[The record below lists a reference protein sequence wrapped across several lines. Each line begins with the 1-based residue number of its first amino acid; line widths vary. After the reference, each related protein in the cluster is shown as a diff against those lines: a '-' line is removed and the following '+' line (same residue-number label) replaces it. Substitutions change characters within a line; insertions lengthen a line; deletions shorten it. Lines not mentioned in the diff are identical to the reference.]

1 MVFNFLISTQQVA
14 LLPITYYLEKML
26 NHNIRMAIA
35 ADFFDAFSKLPRQ
48 TQTKTH
54 NFINK
59 FKQNPA
65 SPGINYELIH
75 NTKDKNLRSVRV
87 DGSYRAIVLKPET
100 GNTYLLLWVDN
111 HDAAYQWAQRRVC
124 KINPESGALQI
135 IDVEEVAAIEREI
148 EANHQSSAK
157 KRFEEIHNR
166 YFLRLGVPEELLT
179 AVQNVVTDNDV
190 DRLIDKLPEEA
201 ADAILLLAAGY
212 SLDDVLDLQDKKSD
226 RQVNT
231 EDFDAALETDDS
243 KRRFYIVEDD
253 AELEEMLAAPLEKW
267 RVFLHPTQRRLVERD
282 WNGAVRILGG
292 AGTGKTV
299 VAMHRAKWLAENR
312 FTKPTDRIF
321 FTTYTRNLAIDIE
334 NNLSKIC
341 SPEIMSRIKV
351 ENIDS
356 WVINF
361 LKQEG
366 IKARIVYDKDL
377 DELWSQ
383 AYTLAPEFSLAFY
396 QDEWREVIQPY
407 NVKTLKEY
415 LKAPRVGRGTRLNRA
430 KKAEIWNV
438 FAEFNSLLQE
448 KGWKDRQTA
457 IRDACSLLKNKQG
470 ETLPFK
476 TVIVDEAQDMGTE
489 AFSLLRAMIP
499 TGKNDLF
506 IVGDPHQRIYQHKVT
521 LSHSGIEIRG
531 RSRRLRLN
539 YRTTDEI
546 RKWASQ
552 VLSGSKFDDL
562 DGGQNDLND
571 YRSLLHGQEPL
582 VKRFITFD
590 EEVQYL
596 AEQLQRIEQQEKT
609 LSSSCLMLRNRS
621 LIKSYSEALNS
632 LGIKTHQIHRSQADD
647 LATPGL
653 RLATMHRVKGL
664 QFEYVLLAGLTKDEL
679 PPKRIL
685 DRLSDNRAR
694 LSLIERDRCLLHVA
708 ATRAKKEVLV
718 TYHGQPSE
726 LIELRSQMGAVRK

>member
-1 MVFNFLISTQQVA
+1 
-14 LLPITYYLEKML
+14 ML

-48 TQTKTH
+48 TQAKTH

-75 NTKDKNLRSVRV
+75 NTKDKNLRSLRV

-111 HDAAYQWAQRRVC
+111 HNEAYQWAQRRVC

-135 IDVEEVAAIEREI
+135 IDVEEVAEIEREI
-148 EANHQSSAK
+148 ETNNRTSGKS
-157 KRFEEIHNR
+157 RFADFHNR
-166 YFLRLGVPEELLT
+166 HLLRLGVPEELLS
-179 AVQNVVTDNDV
+179 AVQKVVTDDDV
-190 DRLIDKLPEEA
+190 DRIIDKLPEEA

-212 SLDDVLDLQDKKSD
+212 SIDDVLDLQDKKSD

-243 KRRFYIVEDD
+243 KRRFYVVEND

-282 WNGAVRILGG
+282 WNGAVRVLGG

-321 FTTYTRNLAIDIE
+321 FTTYTRNLAIDIK

-366 IKARIVYDKDL
+366 IKARIVYERDL
-377 DELWSQ
+377 EELWSQ
-383 AYTLAPEFSLAFY
+383 AYTLALEFSLAFY

-407 NVKTLKEY
+407 NVKTIKEY
-415 LKAPRVGRGTRLNRA
+415 LKAPRIGRGTRLNRA

-476 TVIVDEAQDMGTE
+476 AVIVDEAQDMGTE

-506 IVGDPHQRIYQHKVT
+506 IVGDPHQRIYQHKVV

-531 RSRRLRLN
+531 RSHRLRLN

-562 DGGQNDLND
+562 DGGQNNLKD
-571 YRSLLHGQEPL
+571 YRSLLHGKEPTI
-582 VKRFITFD
+582 KGCKTFD
-590 EEVQYL
+590 EEVKYL
-596 AEQLQRIEQQEKT
+596 AKQLQTIEQKENT
-609 LSSSCLMLRNRS
+609 LSSSCLILRTKS
-621 LIKSYSEALNS
+621 LIKTYSDALNA
-632 LGIKTHQIHRSQADD
+632 LGVTTCQIHRSQADD
-647 LATPGL
+647 LTISGL

-679 PPKRIL
+679 PPKIIL

-694 LSLIERDRCLLHVA
+694 LSLIKRDRCLLHVA

-718 TYHGQPSE
+718 SYYGQPSD
-726 LIELRSQMGAVRK
+726 LIKIKITNA

>member
-1 MVFNFLISTQQVA
+1 
-14 LLPITYYLEKML
+14 ML
-26 NHNIRMAIA
+26 NHNIRIAIA
-35 ADFFDAFSKLPRQ
+35 ADFLDAFSKLPRQ
-48 TQTKTH
+48 TQAKT
-54 NFINK
+54 NSFISK
-59 FKQNPA
+59 FKQNPT
-65 SPGINYELIH
+65 SSGINYESIH
-75 NTKDKNLRSVRV
+75 NATDKNLKSVRV

-111 HDAAYQWAQRRVC
+111 HDEAYQWAQKRVC

-148 EANHQSSAK
+148 AADFKASRQ
-157 KRFEEIHNR
+157 KRFADIRDRHL
-166 YFLRLGVPEELLT
+166 LRLGVPEELLP
-179 AVQNVVTDNDV
+179 AVQAVVTDDDV
-190 DRLIDKLPEEA
+190 DKLISKLPEEA
-201 ADAILLLAAGY
+201 SDAILLLAAGY
-212 SLDDVLDLQDKKSD
+212 SLDDVLKLQDKQSD
-226 RQVNT
+226 RQINI
-231 EDFDAALETDDS
+231 EDFDTALETDDS

-267 RVFLHPTQRRLVERD
+267 RVFLHPTQRRLVEKD
-282 WNGAVRILGG
+282 WNGAVRVLGG

-299 VAMHRAKWLAENR
+299 VAMHRAKWLAEHR

-341 SPEIMSRIKV
+341 SPEIMSRIFV

-366 IKARIVYDKDL
+366 IKARIVYDNDL

-415 LKAPRVGRGTRLNRA
+415 LKAPRVGRGTRLNRV
-430 KKAEIWNV
+430 KRAEVWHV

-476 TVIVDEAQDMGTE
+476 AVIVDEAQDMGTE
-489 AFSLLRAMIP
+489 AFSLIRAMIP
-499 TGKNDLF
+499 AGKNDLF

-531 RSRRLRLN
+531 RSSRLRLN

-552 VLSGSKFDDL
+552 VLSGSTFDDL

-571 YRSLLHGQEPL
+571 YRSLLHGKEPL
-582 VKRFITFD
+582 VKGFKTFN
-590 EEVQYL
+590 EEVEYL
-596 AEQLQRIEQQEKT
+596 VDQLQRITQEENT
-609 LSSSCLMLRNRS
+609 LSGCCLILRTKS
-621 LIKSYSEALNS
+621 LIDSYSKALNA
-632 LGIKTHQIHRSQADD
+632 LGITTCQIHRSQADD
-647 LATPGL
+647 LTTPGL
-653 RLATMHRVKGL
+653 RVATMHRVKGL

-685 DRLSDNRAR
+685 DRLPDNRAR
-694 LSLIERDRCLLHVA
+694 LSLIESDRCLLHVA

-718 TYHGQPSE
+718 TYYGQPSK
-726 LIELRSQMGAVRK
+726 LIELKNLYPEKNKN

>member
-1 MVFNFLISTQQVA
+1 
-14 LLPITYYLEKML
+14 
-26 NHNIRMAIA
+26 MAIA
-35 ADFFDAFSKLPRQ
+35 TDFLDAFSKLTKQ
-48 TQTKTH
+48 TQAKT
-54 NFINK
+54 NAFISK
-59 FKQNPA
+59 FKQNPT
-65 SPGINYELIH
+65 SSGINYESIQ
-75 NTKDKNLRSVRV
+75 NAADKNLKSVRIDV
-87 DGSYRAIVLKPET
+87 SYRAIVLKPET

-111 HDAAYQWAQRRVC
+111 HDRAYQWAQRRVC

-148 EANHQSSAK
+148 EAKAKTSAK
-157 KRFEEIHNR
+157 KRFADIHDR
-166 YFLRLGVPEELLT
+166 HLLRLGVPEELLA
-179 AVQNVVTDNDV
+179 AVRSVITDDDV
-190 DRLIDKLPEEA
+190 DKLISKLPEEA

-212 SLDDVLDLQDKKSD
+212 SLDDVLNLQDKKSD
-226 RQVNT
+226 RQINT
-231 EDFDAALETDDS
+231 EDFDAALETNDS

-267 RVFLHPTQRRLVERD
+267 RVFLHPTQRRLVEKE
-282 WNGAVRILGG
+282 WNGAVRVLGG

-299 VAMHRAKWLAENR
+299 VAMHRAKWLAEHR
-312 FTKPTDRIF
+312 FTLSTDRIF

-334 NNLSKIC
+334 NNLRKIC
-341 SPEIMSRIKV
+341 SPEIMRRIHV

-356 WVINF
+356 WVVNF

-366 IKARIVYDKDL
+366 IKARIVYENDL
-377 DELWSQ
+377 EQLWEQ

-407 NVKTLKEY
+407 QVKTLKEY

-430 KKAEIWNV
+430 KKAEIWGV

-457 IRDACSLLKNKQG
+457 LRDACSLLKNKQG

-476 TVIVDEAQDMGTE
+476 AVIVDEAQDMGTE

-499 TGKNDLF
+499 VGPNDLF
-506 IVGDPHQRIYQHKVT
+506 IVGDPHQRIYQHKVV

-552 VLSGSKFDDL
+552 VLIGSIFDDL

-571 YRSLLHGQEPL
+571 YRSLLHGKEPSI
-582 VKRFITFD
+582 KGFTTFNDEIKYIT
-590 EEVQYL
+590 
-596 AEQLQRIEQQEKT
+596 EQLQRIEREEDT
-609 LSSSCLMLRNRS
+609 LSSSCLILRTKS
-621 LIKSYSEALNS
+621 LIDSYSKALNT
-632 LGIKTHQIHRSQADD
+632 LGVTTCQIHRSQADD
-647 LATPGL
+647 LTTPGL
-653 RLATMHRVKGL
+653 RVATMHRVKGL

-694 LSLIERDRCLLHVA
+694 LSLIESDRCLLHVA

-726 LIELRSQMGAVRK
+726 LLGC

>member
-1 MVFNFLISTQQVA
+1 
-14 LLPITYYLEKML
+14 ML
-26 NHNIRMAIA
+26 NHNIKMAIA
-35 ADFFDAFSKLPRQ
+35 ADFLDAFSKLPKQ
-48 TQTKTH
+48 TQAKT
-54 NFINK
+54 NAFISK
-59 FKQNPA
+59 FRQNPT
-65 SPGINYELIH
+65 SSGINYESIH
-75 NTKDKNLRSVRV
+75 NAADKNLKSVRV
-87 DGSYRAIVLKPET
+87 DGSYRAIILKPET
-100 GNTYLLLWVDN
+100 GNVYLLLWVDN
-111 HDAAYQWAQRRVC
+111 HDEAYQWAQRKVC

-135 IDVEEVAAIEREI
+135 IDVEEVAAVKREI
-148 EANHQSSAK
+148 ETNYRASAK
-157 KRFEEIHNR
+157 PRFADIHNR
-166 YFLRLGVPEELLT
+166 HLLRLGVPEELLP
-179 AVQNVVTDNDV
+179 AVQKIVTDKDV
-190 DRLIDKLPEEA
+190 DRIIDKLPEEA

-212 SLDDVLDLQDKKSD
+212 SIDDVLDLQDKKSD
-226 RQVNT
+226 RAINT

-282 WNGAVRILGG
+282 WNGAVRVLGG

-377 DELWSQ
+377 DELWQQ

-430 KKAEIWNV
+430 KKAQIWNV
-438 FAEFNSLLQE
+438 FSEFNSLLQE

-476 TVIVDEAQDMGTE
+476 AVIVDEAQDMGTE
-489 AFSLLRAMIP
+489 AFSLLRAMLP
-499 TGKNDLF
+499 SDKNDLF

-552 VLSGSKFDDL
+552 VLAGSKFDDL
-562 DGGQNDLND
+562 DGGKNDLSD
-571 YRSLLHGQEPL
+571 YRSLLHGQEPTI
-582 VKRFITFD
+582 KGFKTFD

-596 AEQLQRIEQQEKT
+596 AEQLKRIEQQEKT
-609 LSSSCLMLRNRS
+609 LSSSCLMLRTRS
-621 LIKSYSEALNS
+621 LIKSYSQALNN
-632 LGIKTHQIHRSQADD
+632 LGIRTCQIHRSQADD
-647 LATPGL
+647 LTTPGL

-664 QFEYVLLAGLTKDEL
+664 QFEYVLLAGLTIDEL

-718 TYHGQPSE
+718 TYYGQPSE
-726 LIELRSQMGAVRK
+726 LIELRSLA

>member
-1 MVFNFLISTQQVA
+1 
-14 LLPITYYLEKML
+14 ML
-26 NHNIRMAIA
+26 NHNIRIAIA
-35 ADFFDAFSKLPRQ
+35 ADFLDAFSKLPRQ
-48 TQTKTH
+48 TQAKT
-54 NFINK
+54 NSFISK
-59 FKQNPA
+59 FKQNPT
-65 SPGINYELIH
+65 SSGINYESIH
-75 NTKDKNLRSVRV
+75 NATDKNLKSVRV

-111 HDAAYQWAQRRVC
+111 HDEAYQWAQRRVC

-148 EANHQSSAK
+148 AASGRISAK
-157 KRFEEIHNR
+157 KRFEDIHNR
-166 YFLRLGVPEELLT
+166 YFLRLGVPEELLV
-179 AVQNVVTDNDV
+179 AVQNVVTDKDV
-190 DRLIDKLPEEA
+190 DQLIDKLPEEA

-226 RQVNT
+226 RQINT

-282 WNGAVRILGG
+282 WNGAVRVLGG

-321 FTTYTRNLAIDIE
+321 LTTYTRNLAIDIE

-341 SPEIMSRIKV
+341 SPEIMNRIKV

-356 WVINF
+356 WIINF

-366 IKARIVYDKDL
+366 IKARIVYDNDL

-396 QDEWREVIQPY
+396 EDEWREVIQLY

-430 KKAEIWNV
+430 KKAEIWHV

-457 IRDACSLLKNKQG
+457 IRDACSLLKNQQG

-476 TVIVDEAQDMGTE
+476 AVIVDEAQDMGTE

-499 TGKNDLF
+499 TDKNDLF
-506 IVGDPHQRIYQHKVT
+506 IVGDPHQRIYQQKVT

-552 VLSGSKFDDL
+552 VLAGSKFDDL
-562 DGGQNDLND
+562 DDGQNDLND
-571 YRSLLHGQEPL
+571 YRSLLHGREPL
-582 VKRFITFD
+582 LKGFKTFD
-590 EEVQYL
+590 EEVNYL
-596 AEQLQRIEQQEKT
+596 VEQLQRIEQQENT
-609 LSSSCLMLRNRS
+609 LSSSCLMLRTKS
-621 LIKSYSEALNS
+621 LIKSYSEALNA

-647 LATPGL
+647 LTTPGL

-664 QFEYVLLAGLTKDEL
+664 QFEHVLLAGLTEDEL

-718 TYHGQPSE
+718 TYHGQPSK
-726 LIELRSQMGAVRK
+726 LIEHSINKKRT

>member
-1 MVFNFLISTQQVA
+1 
-14 LLPITYYLEKML
+14 ML
-26 NHNIRMAIA
+26 NHNIRIAIA
-35 ADFFDAFSKLPRQ
+35 ADFLDAFSKLPRQ
-48 TQTKTH
+48 TQAKT
-54 NFINK
+54 NSFISK
-59 FKQNPA
+59 FKQNPT
-65 SPGINYELIH
+65 SSGINYESIH
-75 NTKDKNLRSVRV
+75 NATDKNLKSVRV

-111 HDAAYQWAQRRVC
+111 HDEAYQWAQRRVC

-148 EANHQSSAK
+148 AADSKASRQ
-157 KRFEEIHNR
+157 KRFADIRDRHL
-166 YFLRLGVPEELLT
+166 LRLGVPEELLP
-179 AVQNVVTDNDV
+179 AVRAVVTDDDV
-190 DRLIDKLPEEA
+190 DKLISKLPEEA
-201 ADAILLLAAGY
+201 TDAILLLAAGY
-212 SLDDVLDLQDKKSD
+212 SLDDVLKLQDKQSD
-226 RQVNT
+226 RQINT
-231 EDFDAALETDDS
+231 EDFDTALETNDS

-267 RVFLHPTQRRLVERD
+267 RVFLHPTQSRLVEKD
-282 WNGAVRILGG
+282 WNGAVRVLGG

-341 SPEIMSRIKV
+341 SPEIMSRIFV

-366 IKARIVYDKDL
+366 IKARIVYDNDL

-383 AYTLAPEFSLAFY
+383 AYTIAPEFSLAFY

-415 LKAPRVGRGTRLNRA
+415 LKAPRVGRGTRLNRV
-430 KKAEIWNV
+430 KKAEIWHV

-499 TGKNDLF
+499 AGKNDLF

-531 RSRRLRLN
+531 RSSRLRLN

-546 RKWASQ
+546 RKWASL
-552 VLSGSKFDDL
+552 VLSGYNFDDL

-571 YRSLLHGQEPL
+571 YRSLLHGKEPS
-582 VKRFITFD
+582 VRGFKTFD

-596 AEQLQRIEQQEKT
+596 AEQIKRIEQEENT
-609 LSSSCLMLRNRS
+609 FSSSCLILRTRS
-621 LIKSYSEALNS
+621 LIKSYSEALS
-632 LGIKTHQIHRSQADD
+632 TLGIQTCQIHRSQADD
-647 LATPGL
+647 LTNPGL
-653 RLATMHRVKGL
+653 RIATMHRVKGL
-664 QFEYVLLAGLTKDEL
+664 QFEYVLLAGLTKNEL

-694 LSLIERDRCLLHVA
+694 LTLIERDRCLLHVA

-718 TYHGQPSE
+718 TYHGQPTDILPTQLPNLS
-726 LIELRSQMGAVRK
+726 LKLFA

>member
-1 MVFNFLISTQQVA
+1 
-14 LLPITYYLEKML
+14 ML
-26 NHNIRMAIA
+26 NHNIKMAIA
-35 ADFFDAFSKLPRQ
+35 ADFLDAFSKLPKQ
-48 TQTKTH
+48 TQAKT
-54 NFINK
+54 NSFISK
-59 FKQNPA
+59 FKQNPT
-65 SPGINYELIH
+65 SPGINYESIH
-75 NTKDKNLRSVRV
+75 NAVDKNLKSVRI

-100 GNTYLLLWVDN
+100 GNIYLLLWVDN
-111 HDAAYQWAQRRVC
+111 HDRAYQWAQRRVC

-135 IDVEEVAAIEREI
+135 IDVEEVAAIEKEI
-148 EANHQSSAK
+148 ETNSKTSAK
-157 KRFEEIHNR
+157 KRFADVHDR
-166 YFLRLGVPEELLT
+166 HLLRLGVPEELLA
-179 AVQNVVTDNDV
+179 AVRSVVTDNDA
-190 DRLIDKLPEEA
+190 DRIISKLPEEA
-201 ADAILLLAAGY
+201 ADAILLLAASY
-212 SLDDVLDLQDKKSD
+212 SLDEVLQLQDKKSD
-226 RQVNT
+226 RLVNIQ
-231 EDFDAALETDDS
+231 DFDAALETDDS
-243 KRRFYIVEDD
+243 KRRFYVVEDD

-267 RVFLHPTQRRLVERD
+267 RVFLHPTQRRLVEKD
-282 WNGAVRILGG
+282 WNGSVRVLGG

-299 VAMHRAKWLAENR
+299 VAMHRAKWLAEHR
-312 FTKPTDRIF
+312 FTLSTDRIF
-321 FTTYTRNLAIDIE
+321 FTTFTRNLAIDIE
-334 NNLSKIC
+334 NNLRKIC
-341 SPEIMSRIKV
+341 SPEVMRRIHV

-377 DELWSQ
+377 DRLWEQ

-407 NVKTLKEY
+407 QVKTLTEY
-415 LKAPRVGRGTRLNRA
+415 LKTPRVGRGTKLNRA
-430 KKAEIWNV
+430 KKAAIWGV

-448 KGWKDRQTA
+448 QGWKDRQTA
-457 IRDACSLLKNKQG
+457 LRDACSLLKNKQG

-476 TVIVDEAQDMGTE
+476 AVIVDEAQDMGIE

-499 TGKNDLF
+499 EKQNDLF
-506 IVGDPHQRIYQHKVT
+506 IVGDPHQRIYQNKVI

-552 VLSGSKFDDL
+552 ILMGSTFDDL

-571 YRSLLHGQEPL
+571 YRSLLHGKEPS
-582 VKRFITFD
+582 VKGFTTFNDEVKYIT
-590 EEVQYL
+590 
-596 AEQLQRIEQQEKT
+596 EQLQRIEQEEKT
-609 LSSSCLMLRNRS
+609 LSSSCLILRTKS
-621 LIKSYSEALNS
+621 LIDSYSKALNA
-632 LGIKTHQIHRSQADD
+632 LGIPTCQIHRSQADD

-653 RLATMHRVKGL
+653 RVATMHRVKGL
-664 QFEYVLLAGLTKDEL
+664 QFEYVLLAGLTLDEL
-679 PPKRIL
+679 PSKRIL

-694 LSLIERDRCLLHVA
+694 LSFIERDRCLLHVA

-726 LIELRSQMGAVRK
+726 LIEMRSS

>member
-1 MVFNFLISTQQVA
+1 
-14 LLPITYYLEKML
+14 ML
-26 NHNIRMAIA
+26 NQNIRMAIA
-35 ADFFDAFSKLPRQ
+35 ADFLDAFSKLPKQ
-48 TQTKTH
+48 TQAKT
-54 NFINK
+54 NAFISK
-59 FKQNPA
+59 FRQNPT
-65 SPGINYELIH
+65 SPGINYESIH
-75 NTKDKNLRSVRV
+75 NAADKNLKSVRV

-135 IDVEEVAAIEREI
+135 IDVEEVAKIEKAIEE
-148 EANHQSSAK
+148 NYQTSAK
-157 KRFEEIHNR
+157 KRFADIHNR
-166 YFLRLGVPEELLT
+166 HLLRLGVPEELLP
-179 AVQNVVTDNDV
+179 AVQKVVTDDDV
-190 DRLIDKLPEEA
+190 DRIIDKLPEEA

-212 SLDDVLDLQDKKSD
+212 SLDEVLQLQDKKSD
-226 RQVNT
+226 RNINT
-231 EDFDAALETDDS
+231 EDFDAALETNDS

-282 WNGAVRILGG
+282 WNGAVKVLGG

-334 NNLSKIC
+334 NNLNKIC
-341 SPEIMSRIKV
+341 SPEIMRRIHI
-351 ENIDS
+351 ENIDH

-366 IKARIVYDKDL
+366 IKARIVYDQDL
-377 DELWSQ
+377 DELWEQ

-396 QDEWREVIQPY
+396 QDEWREVVQPY

-415 LKAPRVGRGTRLNRA
+415 LKAPRVGRGTRLNRV
-430 KKAEIWNV
+430 KKAAIWGV

-476 TVIVDEAQDMGTE
+476 AVIVDEAQDMETE

-499 TGKNDLF
+499 VDKNDLF
-506 IVGDPHQRIYQHKVT
+506 IVGDPHQRIYQKKVT

-552 VLSGSKFDDL
+552 VLAGSKFDDL
-562 DGGQNDLND
+562 DGGQNDLSD
-571 YRSLLHGQEPL
+571 YRSLLHGKEPT
-582 VKRFITFD
+582 VRGFKAFD

-596 AEQLQRIEQQEKT
+596 AEQLQKIEQQENT
-609 LSSSCLMLRNRS
+609 LSSSCLILRTKS
-621 LIKSYSEALNS
+621 LIKSYSDALNT
-632 LGIKTHQIHRSQADD
+632 LGIKTCQIHRSQADD
-647 LATPGL
+647 LTIPGL

-664 QFEYVLLAGLTKDEL
+664 QFEYVLLAGLTKDGL

-726 LIELRSQMGAVRK
+726 LIKF